1 MGPEW
6 ASLTGGGDRVRLFP
20 VDPWGVAPQSLEVV
34 VVALRGTEDVDDHVD
49 VVGEPP
55 SGVPLALAS
64 SRTHAQLLL
73 QGPLDLLDHTLDL
86 PARGRGA
93 DHEVIRDHDQPAHV
107 EDHDVLGLLRGGGSG
122 GDGGRVAARRD
133 LPASP
138 LLVRIRHSVKSSPT
152 MIVMSPIPDGTRET
166 PTRPTPSARRIRS
179 ASGTAAA
186 PFATTF
192 VRSYPNG
199 SAFCETTTRKPSG
212 SSIAATSSPRPGAP
226 TPFSTITGTG
236 SPQPNTRATSRSRS
250 GCSGTSTLPATETVG
265 KSESPAPA
273 ESSRTRST
281 PSEPLD
287 ASMSSSPRAIGSLR
301 SPWTT
306 DAQRASPLRSRTR
319 SSATTCSPFSSWLP
333 GPSAPAWVG
342 YEPGTG
348 TSIPPARSTAS
359 ARPSRSITA

>member
-49 VVGEPP
+49 VVEEPP

-107 EDHDVLGLLRGGGSG
+107 EDHEVLGLLRGGGSG

-179 ASGTAAA
+179 ASATAAA
-186 PFATTF
+186 PF
-192 VRSYPNG
+192 
-199 SAFCETTTRKPSG
+199 
-212 SSIAATSSPRPGAP
+212 
-226 TPFSTITGTG
+226 STIFGTG

-287 ASMSSSPRAIGSLR
+287 ASMSSSPRAIGSPR

-306 DAQRASPLRSRTR
+306 DAHRASPLRSRTR

-359 ARPSRSITA
+359 A